1 MSAKILAVD
10 DSTSMRQM
18 VRAAL
23 EVDGHHVREA
33 QDGEDAL
40 AALDAEPVD
49 LVISDLYM
57 PRMDGLTLLRSIRE
71 RAEHR
76 FTPVLLLTTER
87 GEEMKQRGRASGA
100 TGWLVKPF
108 QPEQLRQVVARVL
121 GAARVRA

>member
-10 DSTSMRQM
+10 DSPSMRQM

-23 EVDGHHVREA
+23 EVDGHQVREA
-33 QDGEDAL
+33 QNGEDAL
-40 AALDAEPVD
+40 IALDAEPVD

-57 PRMDGLTLLRSIRE
+57 PQMDGLTLLRSIRE

-76 FTPVLLLTTER
+76 FTPVLLLTTES